1 MGLDLFLLWHLGEL
15 EDILYTE
22 SSSAELVGRGKEN
35 LSFLKSKGDDG
46 VMEFKNTQK
55 RSLDSFQI
63 LINQIY

>member
-35 LSFLKSKGDDG
+35 MSLLKSKGDDC
-46 VMEFKNTQK
+46 VMEIKNTQK
-55 RSLDSFQI
+55 RYLDSFQI